1 MWHVSF
7 YFHRHEEKM
16 KVALKEQEAQL
27 AVERAAAL
35 KQQQA
40 DMQNLVNAAIAE
52 KDELLTLYSK
62 VHTRVCVCVCVLM
75 CCMYVI
81 MIWSLLRCSSI
92 SLHCTSH
99 TNTTLSPL
107 SLLMPSF
114 SSLSSSSF
122 LIPFYISHSFS
133 PFSLPSG
140 KQTPQESAQQTSRNS
155 RQHSG
160 DM

>member
-1 MWHVSF
+1 
-7 YFHRHEEKM
+7 M

-40 DMQNLVNAAIAE
+40 EMQNLVNAAIAE

-81 MIWSLLRCSSI
+81 MI
-92 SLHCTSH
+92 
-99 TNTTLSPL
+99 
-107 SLLMPSF
+107 
-114 SSLSSSSF
+114 
-122 LIPFYISHSFS
+122 
-133 PFSLPSG
+133 
-140 KQTPQESAQQTSRNS
+140 
-155 RQHSG
+155 
-160 DM
+160 